1 MKKLL
6 FGLLLGAMT
15 VFATPKLNYINN
27 TTTYKQLVGDSK
39 NAVIIY
45 GAAWCPACQK
55 FLKELKQYDNHLA
68 KTNTKV
74 ILVEFP
80 YIPMEKQLENYENET
95 ISYINQLNV
104 GYDVYLDNELSILN
118 TYKIDKVPAIT
129 MIHDNKE
136 ISLFENVKIDKILNT
151 FK

>member
-1 MKKLL
+1 MKKLI
-6 FGLLLGAMT
+6 FGILLGAMI
-15 VFATPKLNYINN
+15 VFATPKINHLDDI
-27 TTTYKQLVGDSK
+27 TTYNQLVGDNK
-39 NAVIIY
+39 NAIIVY

-55 FLKELKQYDNHLA
+55 FLTELKQYDNHLA
-68 KTNTKV
+68 KTNTKI
-74 ILVEFP
+74 ILIEFP

-104 GYDVYLDNELSILN
+104 DYDVYLDNELSILN

-129 MIHDNKE
+129 MVYNNKE
-136 ISLFENVKIDKILNT
+136 LSLFDNVNLNKILNT

>member
-1 MKKLL
+1 MKKIL
-6 FGLLLGAMT
+6 FGILLGAMT
-15 VFATPKLNYINN
+15 VFATPKINN
-27 TTTYKQLVGDSK
+27 LDDITNYRQIIGDNK
-39 NAVIIY
+39 NAIIVY

-68 KTNTKV
+68 KTNTKI

-95 ISYINQLNV
+95 ISYINQLNID
-104 GYDVYLDNELSILN
+104 YDVYLDNELSILN

-129 MIHDNKE
+129 MVYNNKE
-136 ISLFENVKIDKILNT
+136 LSLFDNVKLSKVLNT